1 MNFWESS
8 EKVLIREDQQNVI
21 YSWAESF
28 YNVNF
33 ACRVVLNSFSVIN
46 QWLEGWNIMGKRL
59 SQDYSL
65 CINKDT
71 VLYSTHNKRKSVRQG
86 RSGQKWTIPTKV
98 DVSILIKRSPILDQK
113 IVCIRRDRLLLVK
126 RSSAFDRIDNFDIEV
141 LYESERNNTV
151 HIWRFLID
159 HVISD
164 CNSR

>member
-1 MNFWESS
+1 MNFWESR
-8 EKVLIREDQQNVI
+8 EKVVILEDQQNVI

-86 RSGQKWTIPTKV
+86 RSGRKLTIPTEFL
-98 DVSILIKRSPILDQK
+98 SKRSFAE
-113 IVCIRRDRLLLVK
+113 IVCFRQDRRLTTKPMIFISRYCMSLRGITQYIFEDFWLITWFLTVTQ
-126 RSSAFDRIDNFDIEV
+126 
-141 LYESERNNTV
+141 ESLND
-151 HIWRFLID
+151 FLK
-159 HVISD
+159 
-164 CNSR
+164 

>member
-1 MNFWESS
+1 MQKDDIRYERDDLQPFFENRWTLAFREMNFWEFS
-8 EKVLIREDQQNVI
+8 EKILIRKDQQNVI

-71 VLYSTHNKRKSVRQG
+71 VLYSTHNKRQSIRQG
-86 RSGQKWTIPTKV
+86 RSSRKKTIPTN
-98 DVSILIKRSPILDQK
+98 PIV
-113 IVCIRRDRLLLVK
+113 VCFRRDRLLLAK
-126 RSSAFDRIDNFDIEV
+126 RSSAFVGIVCLWPNRWF
-141 LYESERNNTV
+141 LYRGTV
-151 HIWRFLID
+151 W
-159 HVISD
+159 VWGE
-164 CNSR
+164 